1 MADTLCDANNP
12 ALAPA
17 DDLDILKKADDVI
30 GEASVCQSV
39 AASHVPAHSNFPLIF
54 RICLMNPIN
63 HAGRRKGLYSRD
75 RRKGGRG
82 GSGDGRGGR

>member
-39 AASHVPAHSNFPLIF
+39 AASHVPAHSRLFSEF
-54 RICLMNPIN
+54 V
-63 HAGRRKGLYSRD
+63 
-75 RRKGGRG
+75 
-82 GSGDGRGGR
+82 